1 VLVNI
6 CNRMMAKRPEE
17 RYQTAGEVSERL
29 SEWLADRGLA
39 VGESGKK
46 KDNGGSG
53 GIGSGA
59 FRRFGAALSKA
70 GADSGGGGVKIGVRK
85 PAAAAP
91 AVARTMTEEEMKL
104 APLDEEAP
112 ATPKFTT
119 NGKVEKPAS
128 ESDELS
134 KIEIKPSKPKRS
146 LIEEELDAERRALP
160 PMPPAVQRRE
170 GDFNPLKPPG
180 FTGPSYGTPTWVF
193 VAIGVGVVAVIGVV
207 LAVLM
212 SAP

>member
-1 VLVNI
+1 
-6 CNRMMAKRPEE
+6 
-17 RYQTAGEVSERL
+17 
-29 SEWLADRGLA
+29 
-39 VGESGKK
+39 
-46 KDNGGSG
+46 
-53 GIGSGA
+53 
-59 FRRFGAALSKA
+59 
-70 GADSGGGGVKIGVRK
+70 
-85 PAAAAP
+85 
-91 AVARTMTEEEMKL
+91 MTEEEMKL

-112 ATPKFTT
+112 ATPKFTI

-134 KIEIKPSKPKRS
+134 RIEIKPSKPKRS